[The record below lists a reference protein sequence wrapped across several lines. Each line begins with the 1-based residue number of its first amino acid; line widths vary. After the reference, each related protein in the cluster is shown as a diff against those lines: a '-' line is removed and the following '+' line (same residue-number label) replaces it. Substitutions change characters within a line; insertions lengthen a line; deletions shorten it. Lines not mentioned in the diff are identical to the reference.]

1 MPVMVIQHKIRD
13 YDAWRPVYDAH
24 QASRTGAGV
33 TNGRVYRKAEDPN
46 DILVVHDVA
55 DLAKARTWTEGED
68 LRAAMKR
75 SGVVSKPVIYFSGK
89 SGHRRRRIGGAR
101 VASRIALASDVAQA
115 LRYGQAGLVSA

>member
-55 DLAKARTWTEGED
+55 DVAKARTWTEGED
-68 LRAAMKR
+68 LRAAMER
-75 SGVVSKPVIYFSGK
+75 SGVVSKPVIYFLG
-89 SGHRRRRIGGAR
+89 
-101 VASRIALASDVAQA
+101 
-115 LRYGQAGLVSA
+115 